1 MYGTDV
7 SVELLPDVISA
18 LKELGYNTFGKIVPG
33 GYAYIKYPVDY

>member
-18 LKELGYNTFGKIVPG
+18 LKELGYKHIQKKIVPG
-33 GYAYIKYPVDY
+33 GYAISNIR